1 MLAGDES
8 SHIIGWNVKNGRCR
22 RGREATTPVI
32 LSRKRFCSFGALSPS
47 GFDCTF
53 YKKANSDSF
62 CDFLSRLNERHGKFV
77 MFVDN
82 ASYHKSKKVREA
94 LEGFGGDVILEY
106 FLPYTPE
113 LNPVEIRWR
122 GIKRGT
128 ANVLHEGTAEM
139 QESISAMLGNGE
151 VRIVKMVDYLTP

>member
-1 MLAGDES
+1 MLILAVFTSPLPSIDHMES
-8 SHIIGWNVKNGRCR
+8 FMIFV
-22 RGREATTPVI
+22 
-32 LSRKRFCSFGALSPS
+32 LSYSTFAVPLLSSLHCPPS
-47 GFDCTF
+47 GFDCMF
-53 YKKANSDSF
+53 YKKADSDSF
-62 CDFLSRLNERHGKFV
+62 CDFLSRLYERHGRFV

-82 ASYHKSKKVREA
+82 ASYHKSKKAGEA
-94 LEGFGGDVILEY
+94 LEGFGGDVIPEY

-113 LNPVEIRWR
+113 LNPVEIQWK

-128 ANVLHEGTAEM
+128 ANVLHEGTVEM